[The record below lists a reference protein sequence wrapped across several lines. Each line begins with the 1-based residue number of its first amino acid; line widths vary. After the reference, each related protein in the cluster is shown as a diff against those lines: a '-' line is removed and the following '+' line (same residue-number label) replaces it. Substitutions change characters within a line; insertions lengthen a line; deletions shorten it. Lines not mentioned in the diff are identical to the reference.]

1 MSSDFANTIGFIGMA
16 LIVGAYAYVT
26 ASKAANPY
34 LLHGLNLAGAVL
46 LILSLTVNRNLPSM
60 VLESVW
66 ALVAL
71 FGLGKALMTKPSPV
85 VPSEQLRFQVRGL
98 GEGHVNASPDSP
110 PSPTLPPKGERER

>member
-1 MSSDFANTIGFIGMA
+1 LVTPETANYIGFLGMA

-26 ASKAANPY
+26 ARKTANPY
-34 LLHGLNLAGAVL
+34 ILHGLNLVGAAL

-71 FGLGKALMTKPSPV
+71 FGLGKAL
-85 VPSEQLRFQVRGL
+85 FARGS
-98 GEGHVNASPDSP
+98 A
-110 PSPTLPPKGERER
+110 

>member
-1 MSSDFANTIGFIGMA
+1 LVTPDTANYVGFAGMA

-34 LLHGLNLAGAVL
+34 ILHGLNLVGAAL

-66 ALVAL
+66 AVVAL
-71 FGLGKALMTKPSPV
+71 FGLGKAL
-85 VPSEQLRFQVRGL
+85 L
-98 GEGHVNASPDSP
+98 GGNRA
-110 PSPTLPPKGERER
+110 

>member
-1 MSSDFANTIGFIGMA
+1 MTPEIANIIGFAGMA

-26 ASKAANPY
+26 ASKAANPF
-34 LLHGLNLAGAVL
+34 LLHGLNLVGAAL

-71 FGLGKALMTKPSPV
+71 FGLAKALLVKPSPL
-85 VPSEQLRFQVRGL
+85 QGRGL
-98 GEGHVNASPDSP
+98 GEGDVSADSP
-110 PSPTLPPKGERER
+110 PSLTLPPKGEREI